1 MFRGG
6 ARFSSLRNT
15 DLVEYLS
22 VKMNARPFEILSGCY
37 RRYVFLA
44 AINRYTVIFN
54 ILRSRRLRGD
64 TA

>member
-22 VKMNARPFEILSGCY
+22 VKIER
-37 RRYVFLA
+37 A
-44 AINRYTVIFN
+44 AVRDLVRM
-54 ILRSRRLRGD
+54 L
-64 TA
+64 